1 MIYLII
7 WDLKPDATAEE
18 VEDSLLKSI
27 TLPEIRGASKNDGLK
42 ILKDNNLKARI
53 EGDGEYII
61 DVSPKPGYMV
71 KEETEIIV
79 YTGNESTLDNTV
91 AVPDLN
97 GYSKEKATELLES
110 LGLKIEVQGQ
120 GMVSDQSIKPGQQV
134 NKGTVI
140 TVHLQVIAD

>member
-1 MIYLII
+1 
-7 WDLKPDATAEE
+7 
-18 VEDSLLKSI
+18 
-27 TLPEIRGASKNDGLK
+27 
-42 ILKDNNLKARI
+42 
-53 EGDGEYII
+53 
-61 DVSPKPGYMV
+61 MV